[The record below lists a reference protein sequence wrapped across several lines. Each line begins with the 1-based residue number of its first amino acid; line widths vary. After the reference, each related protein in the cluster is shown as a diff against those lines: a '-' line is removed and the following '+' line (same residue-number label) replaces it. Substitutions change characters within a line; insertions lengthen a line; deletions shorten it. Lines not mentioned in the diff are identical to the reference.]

1 MSNLLH
7 VRQNSVPPSLLF
19 AGDMMMDIEDDLSE
33 ASTLR
38 VCDRIGRHNDAG
50 SFIRGQ
56 LPRNLEN
63 EHVATAGEKS

>member
-1 MSNLLH
+1 
-7 VRQNSVPPSLLF
+7 
-19 AGDMMMDIEDDLSE
+19 MMMDIEDDLSE

>member
-1 MSNLLH
+1 
-7 VRQNSVPPSLLF
+7 
-19 AGDMMMDIEDDLSE
+19 MMMDIEDDLSE

-56 LPRNLEN
+56 LPRNL
-63 EHVATAGEKS
+63 HHTTAPAVGCWGLL